1 LIIRDAALKN
11 PRLQSGEYPYFYVT
25 TLRRLFGKEGAMTIS
40 TSLLQREVEALHT
53 AERHWQTTARRKHP
67 EKAFTIALA
76 REAGA
81 SGTEVAA
88 EVAKRLNWPVY
99 DQLLLERIAREMGL
113 RTQLLESVDE
123 KRKSWL
129 LEVVEGFAS
138 AGVSELAYVR
148 HLSQTILSLGVHGDC
163 VIVGRGAAHILPKET
178 TLRVR
183 LVGNL
188 EDRIASIARR
198 LTLTKEQAAKWVAET
213 DRQRQAFAKD
223 HFLKDPGDPH
233 NYDLVLNTSTWS
245 LDDCA
250 DLILHGL
257 RNLENRR

>member
-1 LIIRDAALKN
+1 MIA
-11 PRLQSGEYPYFYVT
+11 P
-25 TLRRLFGKEGAMTIS
+25 
-40 TSLLQREVEALHT
+40 TSLLQREVEALET
-53 AERHWQTTARRKHP
+53 AERHWETKARHQRP
-67 EKAFTIALA
+67 ATEKAFTIALA

-81 SGTEVAA
+81 SGTLVAS

-99 DQLLLERIAREMGL
+99 DQLLLEKIAREMGL

-123 KRKSWL
+123 RRKSWL

-148 HLSQTILSLGVHGDC
+148 HLSETIVSLAAHGDC

-183 LVGNL
+183 LVGSL
-188 EDRIASIARR
+188 DDRTDAIARR
-198 LTLTKEQAAKWVAET
+198 LTLTKQQAAKWVADT
-213 DRQRQAFAKD
+213 DRQRQTFVKD
-223 HFLKDPGDPH
+223 HFLKDPADPH

-245 LDDCA
+245 VNDCA

-257 RNLENRR
+257 RELENRK